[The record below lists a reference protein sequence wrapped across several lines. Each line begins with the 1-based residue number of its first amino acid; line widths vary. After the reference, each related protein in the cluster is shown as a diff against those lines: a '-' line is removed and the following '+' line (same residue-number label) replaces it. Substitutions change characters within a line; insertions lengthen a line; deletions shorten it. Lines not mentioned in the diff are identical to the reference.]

1 MKSDN
6 EHRRFG
12 LVPAIWCA
20 AIALLVNGLAMV
32 LNRIPDHAFPADI
45 SLASSVQAA
54 PATGEGMRLP
64 DGTYLLPA
72 QLGRNDWGFML
83 IDPQRHVLAV
93 YRILPSASR
102 IRLLA
107 VRDYRYD
114 LLLKDFNNSSPTPFQ
129 VKGMV
134 QSVKPAAKP

>member
-1 MKSDN
+1 MAFHRTSD
-6 EHRRFG
+6 HG
-12 LVPAIWCA
+12 
-20 AIALLVNGLAMV
+20 
-32 LNRIPDHAFPADI
+32 FPADF
-45 SLASSVQAA
+45 SLAGSAQAA
-54 PATGEGMRLP
+54 PAMGGAMRMS

-72 QLGRNDWGFML
+72 QLGRNEWGFML
-83 IDPQRHVLAV
+83 ADPQRHVLAV
-93 YRILPSASR
+93 YRILSSASR

-134 QSVKPAAKP
+134 ESVKPAPKP

>member
-1 MKSDN
+1 MKIN
-6 EHRRFG
+6 GEHRRFG

-20 AIALLVNGLAMV
+20 AIALLANGLVM
-32 LNRIPDHAFPADI
+32 LFHRTSDQAFPADI
-45 SLASSVQAA
+45 SLAESAQAA
-54 PATGEGMRLP
+54 PPMGGAMRMS

-72 QLGRNDWGFML
+72 QLGRNDWGFL
-83 IDPQRHVLAV
+83 LADPQRHVLAV

-134 QSVKPAAKP
+134 ESTKPASKP